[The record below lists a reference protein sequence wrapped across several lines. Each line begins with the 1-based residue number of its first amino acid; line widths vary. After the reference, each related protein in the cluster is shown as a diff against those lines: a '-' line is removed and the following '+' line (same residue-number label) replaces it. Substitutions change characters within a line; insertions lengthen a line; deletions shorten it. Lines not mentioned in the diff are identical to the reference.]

1 MSPQLLLVLIVATL
15 TATVAGLVSRRPIY
29 FFPVYWLLGV
39 VGILVGQVLG
49 RAGGINFFNVGLLEL
64 GTGLIV
70 NLMILIGFHYSLL
83 WYTRRGS
90 WAWIGGFERSRR
102 ASAQA
107 DGTVR
112 KRVFAARRSGPHW
125 GRKFKWEN
133 RMATSS
139 AGRLFSGLI
148 LGAALGGGLALLASV
163 RTSSTLEPEAMART
177 RSGPTPFEP
186 ANVLIQRARS
196 VVDEFRAQ
204 VAQAVAEGQATAAR
218 TREELTATFEAAKR
232 SPAGDTTKD

>member
-1 MSPQLLLVLIVATL
+1 MVFAPHATGRAASLMSPQLLLVLIVATL

-90 WAWIGGFERSRR
+90 
-102 ASAQA
+102 
-107 DGTVR
+107 
-112 KRVFAARRSGPHW
+112 
-125 GRKFKWEN
+125 
-133 RMATSS
+133 
-139 AGRLFSGLI
+139 
-148 LGAALGGGLALLASV
+148 
-163 RTSSTLEPEAMART
+163 
-177 RSGPTPFEP
+177 
-186 ANVLIQRARS
+186 
-196 VVDEFRAQ
+196 
-204 VAQAVAEGQATAAR
+204 
-218 TREELTATFEAAKR
+218 
-232 SPAGDTTKD
+232 